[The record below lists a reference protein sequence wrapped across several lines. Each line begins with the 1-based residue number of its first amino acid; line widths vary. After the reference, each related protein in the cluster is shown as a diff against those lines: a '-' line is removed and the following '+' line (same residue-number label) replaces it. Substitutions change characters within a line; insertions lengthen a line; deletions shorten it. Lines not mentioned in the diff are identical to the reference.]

1 MSKIPILD
9 LNKRILFSSFALYSK
24 GRHFSITKF
33 DILVICNILHLEIDF
48 GNLH

>member
-1 MSKIPILD
+1 MPKIPILD
-9 LNKRILFSSFALYSK
+9 LNKSFALYSK

-33 DILVICNILHLEIDF
+33 DILVICNILHFEMDF